1 MLSKSETNNII
12 ALLKREVIPA
22 MGCTEPMAVA
32 LATAKATEL
41 LGAEPDLVIAR
52 LSGNIIK
59 NAMGVG
65 IPGSEGM
72 IGLPAAI
79 ALAVLAGKSEY
90 NLEVLKDVNHEHVVK
105 AKAFIDARKFQVIQ
119 ARDTSEILYVEIE
132 ARKEDKVSKVIIAK
146 EHTNFVYLKS
156 QEEVILDKL
165 EELGASDEQ
174 QSHNTDLSMQKV
186 YDFAVNTP
194 IDQLRFLLES
204 AKMNKSVSQ
213 LAFKGDYG

>member
-72 IGLPAAI
+72 IGLTAAI

-119 ARDTSEILYVEIE
+119 ARDTSEIL
-132 ARKEDKVSKVIIAK
+132 
-146 EHTNFVYLKS
+146 
-156 QEEVILDKL
+156 
-165 EELGASDEQ
+165 
-174 QSHNTDLSMQKV
+174 
-186 YDFAVNTP
+186 
-194 IDQLRFLLES
+194 
-204 AKMNKSVSQ
+204 
-213 LAFKGDYG
+213 